1 MTDEVMFTPSNPNDP
16 QLKKERKNANKL
28 NGYLYLRLTRR
39 NMFLTLTDIE
49 GNCIVT
55 KSGGAGGFVR
65 RQRQNAFAARQLAR
79 EVADIA
85 KSKNFKN
92 ITIIFTPFNRIQR
105 WRIKPVMQT
114 LERSGLS
121 IIRVQRKIVQPHGG
135 CRKKKARRL

>member
-1 MTDEVMFTPSNPNDP
+1 
-16 QLKKERKNANKL
+16 
-28 NGYLYLRLTRR
+28 
-39 NMFLTLTDIE
+39 MFLTLTDIE

-85 KSKNFKN
+85 INKNYKN

-105 WRIKPVMQT
+105 WRIKPIMQT
-114 LERSGLS
+114 LERSGLL
-121 IIRVQRKIVQPHGG
+121 IMRVNERLFNRMEDVERKNLDVYNVY
-135 CRKKKARRL
+135 